1 MPNYGKTAESA
12 FAAILAAGEAMTATR
27 QGAGSYDPATG
38 EETAIPEL
46 QTWELVAVALPATIA
61 RFRGIDSK
69 LTEGLVLGKARYL
82 LTAAKNSSG
91 FIPEP
96 LPEDLIVFS
105 DLAVW
110 KVVGATA
117 IKPAGIPIIYQVGV
131 VNADVDTEANIEN
144 ADPLWIEQFNT
155 SLSD

>member
-12 FAAILAAGEAMTATR
+12 YASILAAGA
-27 QGAGSYDPATG
+27 YDPATG
-38 EETAIPEL
+38 EETALPEVE
-46 QTWELVAVALPATIA
+46 TWEIAAVVLPATLE

-69 LTEGLVLGKARYL
+69 LTEGLILGKARYL

-105 DLAVW
+105 DLSVW
-110 KVVGATA
+110 KVAGATS
-117 IKPAGIPIIYQVGV
+117 IKPGGLPIIYQIAVL
-131 VNADVDTEANIEN
+131 NVDLETPVEN
-144 ADPLWIEQFNT
+144 ETLDPLWIDQFNT
-155 SLSD
+155 ALTD